1 MELLKRHPGLYSGAS
16 LLCRSRFI
24 RQVDYKKTLQI
35 DFILTVSF
43 FIQELTLMTGI
54 LESARTGT
62 DMVSRIRGENMTMLT
77 TKRNMTA
84 NGGCFQKS
92 QFGNNLYRGPL
103 YSVV

>member
-1 MELLKRHPGLYSGAS
+1 MPVCIVGVGLSS
-16 LLCRSRFI
+16 KSTR
-24 RQVDYKKTLQI
+24 KKPIQTV
-35 DFILTVSF
+35 FILSVLL
-43 FIQELTLMTGI
+43 FIQEPALMTGI